1 MVLHYEVAGG
11 LIVPMVDLALM
22 CIVKY
27 SAGSPAVRLLTGKA
41 DYRYKTLEN
50 TLKNP
55 CDNEHYKTLEKPLQ

>member
-1 MVLHYEVAGG
+1 
-11 LIVPMVDLALM
+11 MVDLALM

-50 TLKNP
+50 TLKKTLAITSTTKIWKNP
-55 CDNEHYKTLEKPLQ
+55 CNNEHCH

>member
-50 TLKNP
+50 TLK
-55 CDNEHYKTLEKPLQ
+55 KPLR